1 VAAAW
6 YRARSE
12 LRRGWR
18 TALPLVL
25 LVGVVGGAVL
35 TTVAGARRSSSAYER
50 FREETL
56 ASDLDV
62 VFDGPPSM
70 DLEAA
75 AQEIRA
81 LPQVAALGRLD
92 FPFVV
97 PAGSGFYPYLD
108 FLAAMSA
115 VDSYDTDV
123 DQPRVL
129 DGRAPDPQDPEQIA
143 IIETYADESGLR
155 VGDRAEFE
163 SFAPEQLE
171 PLFTTGD
178 AGPPAG
184 PRFTFVVTAILDAPT
199 FLSESSGDFQP
210 RAFLTPAFGAEHGR
224 AVATYPGG
232 FSLRLHGGS
241 ADADE
246 VTDTVREMFADS
258 ATLEITPASEIDRK
272 IASGIDVIVTALLLF
287 ALVAALAG
295 GIAIAQ
301 ALTRHFAAHGANDG
315 RLAALGMTRLERIAS
330 HAVSALPIAGM
341 GAVVAVGVA
350 MVASPLMPVGIA
362 RRAEPD
368 PGVSVDGTILLFG
381 FVAIVIVVMGLSAL
395 AAATIARRPRPA
407 SDPSAVT
414 GPSRSMRAVRR
425 ASLAPAATTGVGMA
439 LEPRGGTAWAVRSAL
454 AGVAFGATGLI
465 AVVVFVASVDVLV
478 STPGRYGSPFDAS
491 VSGFSGDVLEEGGGE
506 LLADAKVAR
515 AGLAFSDLGRVVGQ
529 EVNTYA
535 FESLKGDMELTLL
548 EGHRPTGGAEVVL
561 GASTLDSA
569 GVGLGDE
576 VEIEGAAASLRAT
589 VVGTAVFPV
598 LDERAAPDRGVLLGR
613 EDFERISSPDQVN
626 ADVLIAWADGVDPA
640 VANKELGDATGTEV
654 FPPRLPSTVNN
665 LHEVGA
671 LPRALAAFLAVLAVL
686 SVIHALVSTVRMRRQ
701 ELAILRTLG
710 FERRQLGSTLVWQ
723 ATTIGL
729 IGLAVGVPLGLVVG
743 RVVWGA
749 VASGIGVAD
758 DPVTPVL
765 AVLAVVVGALVVVNG
780 AAVGAGRSARRMS
793 AAAALRS
800 D

>member
-1 VAAAW
+1 
-6 YRARSE
+6 
-12 LRRGWR
+12 
-18 TALPLVL
+18 
-25 LVGVVGGAVL
+25 
-35 TTVAGARRSSSAYER
+35 
-50 FREETL
+50 
-56 ASDLDV
+56 
-62 VFDGPPSM
+62 M
-70 DLEAA
+70 
-75 AQEIRA
+75 
-81 LPQVAALGRLD
+81 
-92 FPFVV
+92 
-97 PAGSGFYPYLD
+97 
-108 FLAAMSA
+108 
-115 VDSYDTDV
+115 
-123 DQPRVL
+123 
-129 DGRAPDPQDPEQIA
+129 
-143 IIETYADESGLR
+143 
-155 VGDRAEFE
+155 GDRAEFE

-184 PRFTFVVTAILDAPT
+184 PRFTFVVTAIFDAPT
-199 FLSESSGDFQP
+199 FISESSGDFQP
-210 RAFLTPAFGAEHGR
+210 RAFLTPAFGAEHGGE
-224 AVATYPGG
+224 VATYPGG

-246 VTDTVREMFADS
+246 VTNTLREMFPDS
-258 ATLEITPASEIDRK
+258 PLEITPASEIDRK
-272 IASGIDVIVTALLLF
+272 IASGIDVIVTALVLF
-287 ALVAALAG
+287 AFVAALAG
-295 GIAIAQ
+295 GVAIAQ

-315 RLAALGMTRLERIAS
+315 RLAALGMTRLERVAS
-330 HAVSALPIAGM
+330 HAVTALPIAGM
-341 GAVVAVGVA
+341 GAIVAVGVG
-350 MVASPLMPVGIA
+350 MMASPLMPVGIA

-368 PGVSVDGTILLFG
+368 PGVSVDSTILLLG
-381 FVAIVIVVMGLSAL
+381 FVGIVIVVMGLSAL
-395 AAATIARRPRPA
+395 AAATIARRPRPE
-407 SDPSAVT
+407 SDPRAVT

-478 STPGRYGSPFDAS
+478 STPDRYGSPFDAAI
-491 VSGFSGDVLEEGGGE
+491 SGFSGDVLQEGGGE
-506 LLADAKVAR
+506 LLADANVSR
-515 AGLAFSDLGRVVGQ
+515 AGLAFGGIARVGGQ
-529 EVNTYA
+529 EVNSHA
-535 FESLKGDMELTLL
+535 LESLKGDMALTLL
-548 EGHRPTGGAEVVL
+548 DGHPPSGGAEVVL
-561 GASTLDSA
+561 GTSTLDSA

-613 EDFERISSPDQVN
+613 EDFERISSPDEIN

-671 LPRALAAFLAVLAVL
+671 LPRALAAFLAVLAGL

-749 VASGIGVAD
+749 VASGIGVVD

-765 AVLAVVVGALVVVNG
+765 AVLAVMVGALVVVN
-780 AAVGAGRSARRMS
+780 AAALGAGRSARRIS

-800 D
+800 G